1 MGNDQTENTNIGDII
16 TPVSA
21 NFKNNDSALKMAN
34 EAETD
39 GMVNLA
45 TQGKGQNP
53 DGVQSNFSSTPNL
66 ITEKTNNGI

>member
-45 TQGKGQNP
+45 TQGKG
-53 DGVQSNFSSTPNL
+53 
-66 ITEKTNNGI
+66 